1 MLKLLLI
8 RDEEY
13 NSDQKDKLKHIRK
26 TSWKLF
32 FLYLSLTKK

>member
-8 RDEEY
+8 RDVEY
-13 NSDQKDKLKHIRK
+13 NSDQKDKLKHSQIQLE
-26 TSWKLF
+26 TF